1 MDEEEVGP
9 NYFENN
15 EEDREYLVRT
25 DLTGQMDYYGST
37 EPSQSGHKSGSPM
50 YFLGESSPIFLFI
63 LYVMSPY
70 VHNEDLK

>member
-1 MDEEEVGP
+1 MDEEEEVGP

-37 EPSQSGHKSGSPM
+37 DTAQSGHKSGSLM
-50 YFLGESSPIFLFI
+50 YFYGGSLPIFNLSYMWCSPTLI
-63 LYVMSPY
+63 LRF
-70 VHNEDLK
+70 